1 MVEVARLNQANLRRM
16 TEERIKD
23 AASLIKGRR
32 WSFAYYVAGYAV
44 ECAIKSC
51 LLARMINTGWIFDEE
66 TKKIDDCRTHDFL
79 KLISI
84 AGLRDELNE
93 KLKQSAASGG
103 EWASNWNTVCS
114 WKVTS
119 RYESKEE
126 LEARELYTAITD
138 KTHGVLKWIRN
149 YW

>member
-1 MVEVARLNQANLRRM
+1 VAEVATLNQADLRRL

-23 AASLIKGRR
+23 AASLIKGHR
-32 WSFAYYVAGYAV
+32 WEFAYYAAGYAV
-44 ECAIKSC
+44 ECALKSC
-51 LLARMINTGWIFDEE
+51 LLARMVNTGWIFDEE
-66 TKKIDDCRTHDFL
+66 TKKIEDCRTHDFS
-79 KLISI
+79 KLIGI

-93 KLKQSAASGG
+93 TLKQSAAGGG
-103 EWASNWNTVCS
+103 EFASNWNTVSS

-119 RYESKEE
+119 RYESKTE
-126 LEARELYTAITD
+126 LEAKDLYAAITH